1 MMLQALLDLA
11 VGFLVDS
18 VVGSPSKLGREFQRQ
33 MHSYL
38 DQRRFPG
45 KSTATAQHSR

>member
-38 DQRRFPG
+38 DQGRFPG
-45 KSTATAQHSR
+45 EAAASTPRSR

>member
-18 VVGSPSKLGREFQRQ
+18 VVGSPSALGREFQRQ

-38 DQRRFPG
+38 DQRCFPG
-45 KSTATAQHSR
+45 EVTVTAQRSR

>member
-1 MMLQALLDLA
+1 MLQALLDIA

-18 VVGSPSKLGREFQRQ
+18 VVGSPSKLGRDFQRQ

-38 DQRRFPG
+38 DERCFPG
-45 KSTATAQHSR
+45 EVTATPRRRP